1 MGNVVVAIKP
11 SSSGGAS
18 GVTRYIAESKR
29 NPEQEGLQD
38 KEPRPLF
45 SANEDKL
52 TYLEANELL
61 AQTSGSLA
69 EKEDLVHIVIS
80 LEKEDF
86 EQLGETREEQTE
98 AFKEII
104 REAAEEIE
112 NEVNFVELHW
122 VAGTHLNTEHPH
134 AHIAIGR
141 EGWDRTTEK
150 GKRIEHL
157 PRTLLPHNTK
167 DEQGEKTFVPG
178 KIAQTVSDGIEKQ
191 RELLRAR
198 NPERYSKEQNKNL
211 APIPNHDEA
220 IHQTTDKEALTH
232 ELSPDIDHSQ
242 TNHEEL
248 AQGNNQINPAPVV
261 SDTNNIA
268 PYSNDLHPIET
279 PTEITEQ
286 DRSPDYSSELTQPSD
301 AHEEAPLS
309 IDHNQPDTYTSF
321 SNLSNEPQETQ
332 VHTHEPSSSVEEL
345 EKPPNVSEHLWR
357 DRYILGRSMVAR
369 GEVDRLQLDL
379 KSTREYGDKRRFRV
393 YDATHG
399 RTRQISEFDIRRRA
413 DASAT
418 SAVRQAEI
426 ANPDKRHQARQ
437 SRYDSEIERHEKGIG
452 DHQIIVAKTVTK
464 LETQLTVARSQHA
477 ELKPH
482 VHQIQ
487 QHYKANQTPL
497 PIPLLRPS
505 EITKLQ
511 DQAIASRNPA
521 RVHTIENIRESLAT
535 ERGDHSRSDQEIARL
550 DGQLLTARSEQAA
563 RQERAHQFERTRHQ
577 TRWEIDGEKYS
588 LTDLDRR
595 ISEQENRSRLFG
607 TRLKISTLHLRPSS
621 RREAA
626 TQVEELKEIREVVVE
641 KIEERRQE
649 LSAAVKEAGRMTSV
663 LSEIHVKE
671 QARLLARGG
680 ERQEKVLTRTEINQ
694 LLEHGNTLSDPA
706 MLKQA
711 FILEAR
717 FEEHQLAHDKKP
729 SLTDRAARAIGREVL
744 NEIALRQATER
755 LESFKEHKQFTPVAI
770 KDLAGREQTGRLFD
784 FRHPR
789 HPVMWLA
796 QRVTESKEHRH
807 LRRETTKAI
816 DTEQTRLKED
826 LTKAAHC
833 HELTKGLS
841 DSHRERLL
849 STGHAIPDATF
860 TPKQIVQLEIYA
872 TRHQDPTERYRVE
885 TLVNRAELAAHT
897 QAKQTHK
904 GPEPQTWPGDHLR
917 HADQQRNDPLHSH
930 QDPAAAKTDSF
941 HLPERG
947 GHTSQAHLP
956 QRDQQQS
963 ALTTQLSPT
972 DPGKEAPDLDLLH

>member
-29 NPEQEGLQD
+29 NPEKEGLQD

-45 SANEDKL
+45 SSNEDRL

-86 EQLGETREEQTE
+86 EQLGETREEQIE

-122 VAGTHLNTEHPH
+122 VAGIHLNTEHPH
-134 AHIAIGR
+134 AHIAISR

-178 KIAQTVSDGIEKQ
+178 KIAQTVSNGIEKQ

-198 NPERYSKEQNKNL
+198 NPERYSKEQDENL
-211 APIPNHDEA
+211 TIIPNHDEA
-220 IHQTTDKEALTH
+220 IRQTTDKEALTH
-232 ELSPDIDHSQ
+232 ELSPDTDHSQ

-268 PYSNDLHPIET
+268 PDSNDRHPIDT
-279 PTEITEQ
+279 PIEIAEQ
-286 DRSPDYSSELTQPSD
+286 DRSPNYSSELTLPSD
-301 AHEEAPLS
+301 AHEAAPFS
-309 IDHNQPDTYTSF
+309 IDQNQPDTYSSL

-332 VHTHEPSSSVEEL
+332 VHMHEPSSSVEEL

-369 GEVDRLQLDL
+369 GEVDRLESDL
-379 KSTREYGDKRRFRV
+379 KSTREHGDKRRFRV

-452 DHQIIVAKTVTK
+452 DHQIIVAKTIAK
-464 LETQLTVARSQHA
+464 LETQLTVARTQHA

-487 QHYKANQTPL
+487 QHYKANEKPL

-511 DQAIASRNPA
+511 DQAIATRNPA

-535 ERGDHSRSDQEIARL
+535 ERGDCSRSDQEIARL

-563 RQERAHQFERTRHQ
+563 RQERGHQFERTRHQ

-607 TRLKISTLHLRPSS
+607 TPLKISTLHLKPSS

-626 TQVEELKEIREVVVE
+626 TQVKELKEIREVVVE

-671 QARLLARGG
+671 QARLLARDG

-694 LLEHGNTLSDPA
+694 LIEHGNTLSDPA

-717 FEEHQLAHDKKP
+717 FEERQIAHDKKP

-744 NEIALRQATER
+744 SEIALRQSTER
-755 LESFKEHKQFTPVAI
+755 LESFKEHKQFTSAAI
-770 KDLAGREQTGRLFD
+770 KDLEGCEQTGRLFD

-807 LRRETTKAI
+807 LRRETNKAI

-826 LTKAAHC
+826 LTKATHC

-841 DSHRERLL
+841 DSHREHLL
-849 STGHAIPDATF
+849 TTGQPIPDATF

-897 QAKQTHK
+897 QAKQTHN
-904 GPEPQTWPGDHLR
+904 GPEHQTLPGDHLR

-930 QDPAAAKTDSF
+930 QNPAATKTEAF
-941 HLPERG
+941 HLPERE
-947 GHTSQAHLP
+947 HHSQAHLP
-956 QRDQQQS
+956 QRDPQQA
-963 ALTTQLSPT
+963 ALTQQLSPT

>member
-29 NPEQEGLQD
+29 NPEKEGLQD

-45 SANEDKL
+45 SANEDRF

-86 EQLGETREEQTE
+86 EQLGETREEQIE

-122 VAGTHLNTEHPH
+122 VAGIHLNTEHPH
-134 AHIAIGR
+134 AHIAISR

-178 KIAQTVSDGIEKQ
+178 KIAQTVSNGIEKQ

-198 NPERYSKEQNKNL
+198 NPERYSPNRYPREQDKSL
-211 APIPNHDEA
+211 TPIPNHDEA
-220 IHQTTDKEALTH
+220 IHQTADKEALTH

-261 SDTNNIA
+261 SDTNDIA
-268 PYSNDLHPIET
+268 PDSNDRHPIET
-279 PTEITEQ
+279 PEQ
-286 DRSPDYSSELTQPSD
+286 DRSPDYSIELTQPSD

-321 SNLSNEPQETQ
+321 SNLS
-332 VHTHEPSSSVEEL
+332 THEPSSSVEEL

-369 GEVDRLQLDL
+369 GEVDRRESDL
-379 KSTREYGDKRRFRV
+379 KSTREHGDKRRFRV

-437 SRYDSEIERHEKGIG
+437 SRYDSEIERHEKGIA
-452 DHQIIVAKTVTK
+452 DHQIIVAKTITK
-464 LETQLTVARSQHA
+464 LETQLTVARTQHA

-497 PIPLLRPS
+497 PVPLLRPN
-505 EITKLQ
+505 EINKLQ
-511 DQAIASRNPA
+511 DQAIATRNPA

-535 ERGDHSRSDQEIARL
+535 ERGDRSRSDQEIARL

-588 LTDLDRR
+588 LTDIDRR
-595 ISEQENRSRLFG
+595 ISEQENRSRLFA
-607 TRLKISTLHLRPSS
+607 TPLKISTLHLRPSS

-717 FEEHQLAHDKKP
+717 FEERQPADDKKP

-744 NEIALRQATER
+744 SEIALRQATER
-755 LESFKEHKQFTPVAI
+755 LESFKEHKQFTPAAI
-770 KDLAGREQTGRLFD
+770 KDLEGREQTGRLFD

-807 LRRETTKAI
+807 LRRETNKAI

-826 LTKAAHC
+826 LTKATHC

-841 DSHRERLL
+841 DFHREHLL
-849 STGHAIPDATF
+849 TTGQPIPDATF
-860 TPKQIVQLEIYA
+860 TPKQIVQLEVYA
-872 TRHQDPTERYRVE
+872 TRHQNPTERYRVE

-904 GPEPQTWPGDHLR
+904 GPEPQTLPGDHLR

-930 QDPAAAKTDSF
+930 QDPAAIKTDSF

-947 GHTSQAHLP
+947 HPSQAHLP
-956 QRDQQQS
+956 QRDQQQAS
-963 ALTTQLSPT
+963 LPQLNPT
-972 DPGKEAPDLDLLH
+972 DPVKEAPDLDLLH